1 MPGCASRVHRSAAQ
15 PTSRRQQGDR
25 TQPQRHAHSRTGTG
39 GEWKS
44 HKAIEYSGGAS
55 PNDRRRPPRWWLTL
69 CACSPFDSAA
79 VSCCPCSPLPWRASS
94 VSPLLAAATTSAT
107 AMCFC
112 GRDGT
117 SWFAQLRLL
126 LWKNWMLKKRRAGSS
141 LCEILFPLGAI
152 CILIMIRALVT
163 IDNVEVEI
171 PVADKQLASNDVPA
185 FLTSMACGIPSVS
198 LDDIGASNNEERY
211 PYETVALAPGPNL
224 AADGGANNIHIQAI
238 ALQMREAFAFAGALA
253 PGGQVPCC
261 IAPGN
266 NTYVPSCFTPIT
278 DFVRMNSSLVRT
290 FDSGDAID
298 NYIQSSDYGWH
309 DTLRTIALAA
319 VIDRDPNHP
328 SRWSYVLR
336 ANSSDIPWTGT
347 AIDPLVSGYKKS
359 DFFQYYNKHVLT
371 LQWFVESY
379 IVALAKTEAAAA
391 AASTESSADAET
403 PTMTQQTTEQQPAA
417 PRASVLPPGWH
428 DMSYLSFPV
437 PQHRQDNFKQYVSQ
451 VFGLFLVIAFMW
463 PFSRMVRNMVEEKEK
478 KLSEGVSGHTQLKR
492 AR

>member
-1 MPGCASRVHRSAAQ
+1 MTHL
-15 PTSRRQQGDR
+15 
-25 TQPQRHAHSRTGTG
+25 
-39 GEWKS
+39 
-44 HKAIEYSGGAS
+44 
-55 PNDRRRPPRWWLTL
+55 RPACCVLS
-69 CACSPFDSAA
+69 CSPSWRTPRLPPLAA
-79 VSCCPCSPLPWRASS
+79 VVVVVTAF
-94 VSPLLAAATTSAT
+94 

-171 PVADKQLASNDVPA
+171 PVADKQLASMDVPA
-185 FLTSMACGIPSVS
+185 FLTSMTCGIPSVS
-198 LDDIGASNNEERY
+198 LDDIGASNNQERY

-224 AADGGANNIHIQAI
+224 AAAGGRNNEHIANI
-238 ALQMREAFAFAGALA
+238 AKQMREAFAFAGELA
-253 PGGQVPCC
+253 GGKVPCC
-261 IAPGN
+261 IAPANG
-266 NTYVPSCFTPIT
+266 TYVPACFMPVT
-278 DFVRMNSSLVRT
+278 DFTLPNSTLVRQ
-290 FDSGDAID
+290 FDSSDAID
-298 NYIQSSDYGWH
+298 DYIQSSDYGWH

-328 SRWSYVLR
+328 TRWSYVLR

-371 LQWFVESY
+371 LQWFIESY
-379 IVALAKTEAAAA
+379 IVALAKTEAAAN
-391 AASTESSADAET
+391 AASAEGDA
-403 PTMTQQTTEQQPAA
+403 PPMTQQTTQQPPA
-417 PRASVLPPGWH
+417 PRTSILPAHWH

-478 KLSEGVSGHTQLKR
+478 KLSEGVRTQH
-492 AR
+492 A